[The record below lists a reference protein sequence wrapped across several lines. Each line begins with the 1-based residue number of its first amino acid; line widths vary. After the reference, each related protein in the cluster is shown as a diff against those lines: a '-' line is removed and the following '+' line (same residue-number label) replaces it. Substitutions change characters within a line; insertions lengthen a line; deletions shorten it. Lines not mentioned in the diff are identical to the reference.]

1 MLLSVVVTGAVLAYV
16 LAEAGIRLP
25 TSVTPGMA
33 AILIGGAAFGLF
45 IVAFVMKALLRVGS
59 NAGQRAARAG

>member
-1 MLLSVVVTGAVLAYV
+1 VPQGLVI
-16 LAEAGIRLP
+16 AGGQR
-25 TSVTPGMA
+25 
-33 AILIGGAAFGLF
+33 LF